1 MKKAI
6 VSLLIVLMFGT
17 AAFATTEPA
26 VIYDNINFA
35 FQPTLARYNA
45 MGQSGL
51 ALMTRTDS
59 YYSNPAVLA
68 KKGFALSVPSF
79 AFTFYNLQKLVSDET
94 AMAEFN
100 RIIKGQSEDSDMTDF
115 ATRILNN
122 LGTGYNTLAKM
133 DFGLALNLSL
143 LGLGTNVQLKIHSF
157 NEGTSVASQ
166 TLIPEIN
173 VAQTIAVGAK
183 IIDTSALSLSAGVSV
198 HGVYKAYFKG
208 IGGNK
213 ILTLIGNSEEA
224 QKTIVWETPI
234 MGGYA
239 IPFDVGVTLGL
250 LDDQISV
257 SATANNLNGIYHM
270 KSFQGFGYLVNS
282 FSEGAIQGQPE
293 GEVKESESFEVRTPW
308 SLNFGFAF
316 APDVD
321 VIHPVVTADL
331 VDMFELCKTFGKET
345 FRASDLL
352 LHLNLGAEIGIFDI
366 VTVKAGVNRGFMSV
380 GAGIWTPVMSID
392 ASYGWQEFGEE
403 LGDKPV
409 DSFTIKFSLGYDK
422 K

>member
-1 MKKAI
+1 MKKVTI
-6 VSLLIVLMFGT
+6 LLIAGLLACC
-17 AAFATTEPA
+17 AAFAVVEPA
-26 VIYDNINFA
+26 VEYKDINFA
-35 FQPTLARYNA
+35 FQPTLARYDA

-51 ALMTRTDS
+51 ALMTRLDS
-59 YYSNPAVLA
+59 YYTNPAALS
-68 KKGFALSVPSF
+68 KRGFGLSVPSF
-79 AFTFYNLQKLVSDET
+79 SFTFYNLQKLVSDET
-94 AMAEFN
+94 AMAELN
-100 RIIKGQSEDSDMTDF
+100 RIVKGQAEDSDTTDL
-115 ATRILNN
+115 ASKLLLN
-122 LGTGYNTLAKM
+122 LGTGHNTFAKI
-133 DFGLALNLSL
+133 DLGVALKLSL
-143 LGLGTNVQLKIHSF
+143 LGLGTNVQIKIHSL

-173 VAQTIAVGAK
+173 VAQTIAAGAK
-183 IIDTSALSLSAGVSV
+183 IIDTDALSLSAGISV

-213 ILTLIGNSEEA
+213 ILSLIGNSEETE
-224 QKTIVWETPI
+224 KTIVWETPV
-234 MGGYA
+234 MGGFA

-250 LDDQISV
+250 LEDQITV
-257 SATANNLNGIYHM
+257 SATANNINGIYHM

-282 FSEGAIQGQPE
+282 FSAGAIQGQPE
-293 GEVKESESFEVRTPW
+293 DEPRESVEFEVKTPW

-321 VIHPVVTADL
+321 IIHPVVTADL
-331 VDMFELCKTFGKET
+331 IDMFELCKTFGKET

-352 LHLNLGAEIGIFDI
+352 LHLNLGAEIGLFDV
-366 VTVKAGVNRGFMSV
+366 VTVRAGVNRGFMSV

>member
-6 VSLLIVLMFGT
+6 VSLLIVLMLGT

-173 VAQTIAVGAK
+173 LAQTIAVGAK

-270 KSFQGFGYLVNS
+270 KSYQGFGYLVNS

-293 GEVKESESFEVRTPW
+293 GEVRDSESFEVRTPW

-321 VIHPVVTADL
+321 IIHPVVTADL
-331 VDMFELCKTFGKET
+331 VDMFELCKTFGKGNY
-345 FRASDLL
+345 F
-352 LHLNLGAEIGIFDI
+352 
-366 VTVKAGVNRGFMSV
+366 NR
-380 GAGIWTPVMSID
+380 
-392 ASYGWQEFGEE
+392 
-403 LGDKPV
+403 
-409 DSFTIKFSLGYDK
+409 
-422 K
+422 

>member
-1 MKKAI
+1 
-6 VSLLIVLMFGT
+6 
-17 AAFATTEPA
+17 
-26 VIYDNINFA
+26 
-35 FQPTLARYNA
+35 
-45 MGQSGL
+45 
-51 ALMTRTDS
+51 
-59 YYSNPAVLA
+59 
-68 KKGFALSVPSF
+68 
-79 AFTFYNLQKLVSDET
+79 
-94 AMAEFN
+94 
-100 RIIKGQSEDSDMTDF
+100 
-115 ATRILNN
+115 
-122 LGTGYNTLAKM
+122 
-133 DFGLALNLSL
+133 
-143 LGLGTNVQLKIHSF
+143 
-157 NEGTSVASQ
+157 
-166 TLIPEIN
+166 
-173 VAQTIAVGAK
+173 
-183 IIDTSALSLSAGVSV
+183 
-198 HGVYKAYFKG
+198 
-208 IGGNK
+208 
-213 ILTLIGNSEEA
+213 
-224 QKTIVWETPI
+224 

-270 KSFQGFGYLVNS
+270 KSYQGFGYLVNS
-282 FSEGAIQGQPE
+282 FSAGAIQGQPE
-293 GEVKESESFEVRTPW
+293 GEVRDSESFEVRTPW